1 MFSLNRV
8 CSLTR
13 KCIQKVKDSNKSFS
27 FSTSSNNP
35 SQTFGDRKPTRSNP
49 VPTSSSDEKKHFRR
63 NAIYS
68 SPPVSATMRKWLPP
82 EPILNPKSLHIAIIG
97 SPNAG
102 KSTLLNCLLE
112 TTVSAVSPKYNTTN
126 DKILGIYTH
135 KNTQLV
141 VYDTPGFLIP
151 PNHSSSSSITSSS
164 TSTSSSKYDYIETL
178 VSKSVNSMKEV
189 DVVLFVLDIAKR
201 FDNDTIETMKVVLNQ
216 CKENQVKVLLV
227 ANKIDLLRGKNITV
241 AKKLFPIA
249 NTYASSI
256 SSTKKR
262 AFSSKDEEDEKILE
276 FKLHLLQDSFES
288 MLAQLDM
295 IETIGKE
302 KGKSASS
309 YIFPIS
315 ATSNEGVE
323 ELRTYL
329 LQKEAKNRTWEYN
342 SKLKT
347 DLSDVELVEQVI
359 RGKIFENLHAEVP
372 YSITQQTRS
381 WNVLTSPPE
390 RVGELVIDQD
400 IQVPSS
406 RIASMLLTRKAGAIK
421 KITTDAIAVLS
432 QVFGVKVHLFL
443 HIVVKS

>member
-1 MFSLNRV
+1 MLDYFFDFFLSLR
-8 CSLTR
+8 L
-13 KCIQKVKDSNKSFS
+13 Q
-27 FSTSSNNP
+27 TSP
-35 SQTFGDRKPTRSNP
+35 S
-49 VPTSSSDEKKHFRR
+49 H
-63 NAIYS
+63 
-68 SPPVSATMRKWLPP
+68 
-82 EPILNPKSLHIAIIG
+82 
-97 SPNAG
+97 
-102 KSTLLNCLLE
+102 
-112 TTVSAVSPKYNTTN
+112 
-126 DKILGIYTH
+126 
-135 KNTQLV
+135 
-141 VYDTPGFLIP
+141 
-151 PNHSSSSSITSSS
+151 
-164 TSTSSSKYDYIETL
+164 
-178 VSKSVNSMKEV
+178 
-189 DVVLFVLDIAKR
+189 
-201 FDNDTIETMKVVLNQ
+201 
-216 CKENQVKVLLV
+216 
-227 ANKIDLLRGKNITV
+227 
-241 AKKLFPIA
+241 
-249 NTYASSI
+249 
-256 SSTKKR
+256 
-262 AFSSKDEEDEKILE
+262 SKDEEDEKILE